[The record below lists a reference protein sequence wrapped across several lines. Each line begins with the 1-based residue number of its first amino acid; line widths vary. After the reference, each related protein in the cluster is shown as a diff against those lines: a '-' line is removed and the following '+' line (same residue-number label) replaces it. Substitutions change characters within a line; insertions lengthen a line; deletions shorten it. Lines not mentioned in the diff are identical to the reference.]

1 MEAKSHLV
9 THEDLRDE
17 SFCAALIFLS
27 VGGLPAWRPSEMRDA
42 GAHLD
47 LEWGGR
53 NDHECPDIDH
63 PPARLV
69 STGNRRIFGGM
80 RFAKRASFN

>member
-1 MEAKSHLV
+1 
-9 THEDLRDE
+9 
-17 SFCAALIFLS
+17 
-27 VGGLPAWRPSEMRDA
+27 MRDA

-63 PPARLV
+63 PPACLV

-80 RFAKRASFN
+80 RFAKQASFN